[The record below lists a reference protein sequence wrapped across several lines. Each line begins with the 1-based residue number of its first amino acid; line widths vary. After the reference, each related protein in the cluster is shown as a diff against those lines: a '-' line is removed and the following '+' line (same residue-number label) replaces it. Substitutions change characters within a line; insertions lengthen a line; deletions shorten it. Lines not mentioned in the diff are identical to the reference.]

1 MTQIAYVLISCD
13 MGQEHGTLEQL
24 KSIPQIKTAM
34 ITYGEYDIVV
44 KIETNSAEELA
55 QIISSQI
62 RQIQKI
68 RSTITL
74 HVI

>member
-1 MTQIAYVLISCD
+1 MTQTAYVLVSCM
-13 MGQEHGTLEQL
+13 MGQEHSILEQIRT
-24 KSIPQIKTAM
+24 IPQVKTAI
-34 ITYGEYDIVV
+34 ITYGEYDIVA
-44 KIETNSAEELA
+44 KIETSTAQEMAE
-55 QIISSQI
+55 IISSQI

>member
-1 MTQIAYVLISCD
+1 MSQTAFILISCY
-13 MGQEHGTLEQL
+13 MGQEHEVLTQL
-24 KSIPQIKTAM
+24 KAISQIKTAI
-34 ITYGEYDIVV
+34 ITYGEYDIIA
-44 KIETNSAEELA
+44 KIQAESAKELA
-55 QIISSQI
+55 NLISLQI

>member
-1 MTQIAYVLISCD
+1 MTQTAYVLVSCM
-13 MGQEHGTLEQL
+13 MGQEHSILEQIRI
-24 KSIPQIKTAM
+24 IPQVKTAM
-34 ITYGEYDIVV
+34 ITYGEYDIVA
-44 KIETNSAEELA
+44 KIETSTA
-55 QIISSQI
+55 QEMAKIISSQI

>member
-1 MTQIAYVLISCD
+1 MTVAYVLISCAV
-13 MGQEHGTLEQL
+13 GAEHDVLTQI
-24 KSIPQIKTAM
+24 KSIPQVKTAM
-34 ITYGEYDIVV
+34 ITYGEYDVVV
-44 KIETNSAEELA
+44 KVETDSSQEMANL
-55 QIISSQI
+55 ISSQI